1 MFYLLCAIISSAL
14 VSIIMRLSTDK
25 VENNISMLAMNY
37 LMCSVVAAAYAGFGQ
52 LFPQT
57 ETLGATLGMGV
68 FQGILYLLSF
78 ILLQVNVRKNGVVLP
93 ATFMKLGLLVP
104 MVISIFLFREIPA
117 PMQIIGFCIATAAIL
132 LINLDKSQS
141 AVSFKAGL
149 ILLLLING
157 TGDAMAKVYE
167 EIGDPALSAQFL
179 FYTFAI
185 AFVLCMGLVAFK
197 KQKIGKSEIF
207 YGFLV
212 GVPNYFSAK
221 FLLAA
226 LNTVPAVITYPTYS
240 VGTILLVTLTGVG
253 FFKEK
258 LGKKQWMGL
267 GIILIALILL
277 NM

>member
-37 LMCSVVAAAYAGFGQ
+37 LMCSAVAAAYAGFGQ

-185 AFVLCMGLVAFK
+185 AFILCMGLVAFK

>member
-1 MFYLLCAIISSAL
+1 MIYLLLAIVSSAL

-25 VENNISMLAMNY
+25 VQNNISMLSMNY
-37 LMCSVVAAAYAGFGQ
+37 LMCSAVAAVYTGIGS

-57 ETLGATLGMGV
+57 EGLGGALGMGV

-78 ILLQVNVRKNGVVLP
+78 ILLQVNVKLNGVVLP

-104 MVISIFLFREIPA
+104 MSISIVLFREIPA
-117 PMQIIGFCIATAAIL
+117 PLQIIGFCIATAAIL

-141 AVSFKAGL
+141 AVSFKIGL
-149 ILLLLING
+149 ILLMLVNG

-167 EIGDPALSAQFL
+167 ELGNPELSAQFL
-179 FYTFAI
+179 FYTFGI
-185 AFVLCMGLVAFK
+185 AFLLSLVLVVVK
-197 KQKIGKSEIF
+197 KQKIGKNEVL
-207 YGFLV
+207 YGFMV

-258 LGKKQWMGL
+258 LGKKQWIGL
-267 GIILIALILL
+267 GIILVALVLL

>member
-1 MFYLLCAIISSAL
+1 MFYLLCAIVSSAL

-37 LMCSVVAAAYAGFGQ
+37 LMCSTVAAAYAGFGQ

-57 ETLGATLGMGV
+57 DTLGLTLGMGV

-78 ILLQVNVRKNGVVLP
+78 ILLQVNVKKNGVVLP

-104 MVISIFLFREIPA
+104 MVISILLFREIPA
-117 PMQIIGFCIATAAIL
+117 PMQIVGFCIATAAIL

-141 AVSFKAGL
+141 AVSFKIGL
-149 ILLLLING
+149 VLLLLING

-185 AFVLCMGLVAFK
+185 AFILCMGLVAAK
-197 KQKIGKSEIF
+197 KQKVGKNELF

-258 LGKKQWMGL
+258 LGKKQWIGL
-267 GIILIALILL
+267 GIILVALILL

>member
-1 MFYLLCAIISSAL
+1 MLYLLLAIVSSAL

-25 VENNISMLAMNY
+25 VQNNISMLATNY
-37 LMCSVVAAAYAGFGQ
+37 LMCSTVAAAYTGFGN

-57 ETLGATLGMGV
+57 DTLGACLGMGV

-78 ILLQVNVRKNGVVLP
+78 ILLQVNVKKNGVVLP

-104 MVISIFLFREIPA
+104 MGISILLFREIPA

-167 EIGDPALSAQFL
+167 ELGDPALSAQFL
-179 FYTFAI
+179 FYTFAV
-185 AFVLCMGLVAFK
+185 AFILCMGLVAFK
-197 KQKIGKSEIF
+197 KQKIGTSEVF

-258 LGKKQWMGL
+258 LGKKQWIGL
-267 GIILIALILL
+267 AIILVALVLL

>member
-1 MFYLLCAIISSAL
+1 MFYLLCAIVSSAL

-37 LMCSVVAAAYAGFGQ
+37 LMCSAVAAAYTGFGQ
-52 LFPQT
+52 LFPGT
-57 ETLGATLGMGV
+57 DSLGATLGMGI

-78 ILLQVNVRKNGVVLP
+78 ILLQINVKKNGVVLP

-104 MVISIFLFREIPA
+104 MSISIFLFREIPA
-117 PMQIIGFCIATAAIL
+117 PMQIVGFCIATAAIL

-258 LGKKQWMGL
+258 LGKKQWIGL
-267 GIILIALILL
+267 GIILVALVLL

>member
-185 AFVLCMGLVAFK
+185 AFILCMGLVAFK

>member
-185 AFVLCMGLVAFK
+185 AFILCMGLVAFK

-267 GIILIALILL
+267 GIILIALVLL

>member
-185 AFVLCMGLVAFK
+185 AFILCMGLVAFK

-258 LGKKQWMGL
+258 LGKKQWLGL

>member
-1 MFYLLCAIISSAL
+1 MFYLMLAIVSSAL

-25 VENNISMLAMNY
+25 VQNNISMLSMNY
-37 LMCSVVAAAYAGFGQ
+37 LMCSTVAALYTGIGD
-52 LFPQT
+52 LFPQV
-57 ETLGATLGMGV
+57 EGIRSTLFMGV

-78 ILLQVNVRKNGVVLP
+78 ILLQVNVKKNGVVLP

-104 MVISIFLFREIPA
+104 MVISISLFREIPA
-117 PMQIIGFCIATAAIL
+117 PMQIVGFCIATAAIL

-149 ILLLLING
+149 ILLMLVNG

-167 EIGDPALSAQFL
+167 EMGTPELSAQFL

-185 AFVLCMGLVAFK
+185 AFVLSLFLVAAK
-197 KQKIGKSEIF
+197 KQKIGKNEVL
-207 YGFLV
+207 YGFMV

-258 LGKKQWMGL
+258 LGKKQWGGL

>member
-1 MFYLLCAIISSAL
+1 MLYLLLAIVSSAL

-25 VENNISMLAMNY
+25 VQNNISMLAMNY
-37 LMCSVVAAAYAGFGQ
+37 LMCSAVAAAYTGFGN

-57 ETLGATLGMGV
+57 DTLGACLGMGV

-78 ILLQVNVRKNGVVLP
+78 ILLQVNVKKNGVVLP

-104 MVISIFLFREIPA
+104 MGISILLFREIPA

-167 EIGDPALSAQFL
+167 EVGDPALSAQFL

-185 AFVLCMGLVAFK
+185 AFVLCMALVAYK
-197 KQKIGKSEIF
+197 KQKIGGNEIF

-258 LGKKQWMGL
+258 LGKKQWIGL
-267 GIILIALILL
+267 GIILVALVLL

>member
-141 AVSFKAGL
+141 AVSFKTGL
-149 ILLLLING
+149 ILPNAGNYIQKLVCTDIGILLLREEAWIYGPEEAPVPNG
-157 TGDAMAKVYE
+157 YPCPPWLDMQV
-167 EIGDPALSAQFL
+167 IPSLSA
-179 FYTFAI
+179 
-185 AFVLCMGLVAFK
+185 
-197 KQKIGKSEIF
+197 
-207 YGFLV
+207 
-212 GVPNYFSAK
+212 
-221 FLLAA
+221 
-226 LNTVPAVITYPTYS
+226 
-240 VGTILLVTLTGVG
+240 
-253 FFKEK
+253 
-258 LGKKQWMGL
+258 
-267 GIILIALILL
+267 
-277 NM
+277 